1 MFVRRAID
9 HYLKGKR
16 SRRDVTRFLETHP
29 DLDRLAERIADE
41 IREGR
46 YRDTRITYFN
56 RVEPISGKH
65 RVIGRESVRHQIYDH
80 VAVMALLTHGTGRL
94 LTPTGLK
101 HVAARGRAAQGERQ
115 QIGRGE
121 NENDGDHEYEVHH
134 RPAPIDRAREASRR
148 TTRSTMP
155 TARRRN
161 GNSRPKQATAST
173 TNSRITNSTT
183 HHPRSPKDA

>member
-1 MFVRRAID
+1 
-9 HYLKGKR
+9 
-16 SRRDVTRFLETHP
+16 
-29 DLDRLAERIADE
+29 
-41 IREGR
+41 
-46 YRDTRITYFN
+46 
-56 RVEPISGKH
+56 
-65 RVIGRESVRHQIYDH
+65 
-80 VAVMALLTHGTGRL
+80 MALLTHGTGPL

-115 QIGRGE
+115 QTGRGE

-173 TNSRITNSTT
+173 TNSRITDSTT
-183 HHPRSPKDA
+183 HHPPLTEGCLSIEDTASSPLRASTSRINASISSDTMPAPAS